1 MKTHVAHSIYFSV
14 LGQHGFVALAMFLML
29 LIFTYRDFRRL
40 ESQTMANPD
49 VAWIGPYARA
59 LRIGLAGYMV
69 AGAFLNAAYF
79 DLSYL
84 FVAFTAIFRREV
96 RATGNR
102 TSMQAESAKNGVIA
116 SV

>member
-1 MKTHVAHSIYFSV
+1 
-14 LGQHGFVALAMFLML
+14 
-29 LIFTYRDFRRL
+29 
-40 ESQTMANPD
+40 
-49 VAWIGPYARA
+49 
-59 LRIGLAGYMV
+59 MV